1 MEMGGR
7 PNSPLRRA
15 LDRCG
20 MQTIE
25 HSDIHQ
31 RRKLQGSEMPQ
42 RAANLE
48 MTFLGDMPALREQTR
63 RQPDK
68 RRVSSRWL
76 SGAVLAGIVSVFLMG
91 GALFAAL
98 DSRQIVT
105 ATLMDEALERPADAG
120 TTPLTKGDRPGA
132 AIPAVASTSNLMM
145 VSTVSREGDR
155 DVVKVKPFLKVETP
169 LAIPVKR
176 QVSYPAFNALTVF
189 ANSSEPEP
197 TAATPG
203 DQIYGAKVESEVS
216 IKISDFDPASP
227 QVAQRPQQGES
238 EIEEQVRNAAP
249 GLTTGAT
256 SLASIAYFD
265 PSRFS
270 LQQDG
275 GFLATP
281 GVTITEENV
290 FLAEKKGPQDKEM
303 LRYDERVIRVRTQ
316 APISVLLE
324 AEGLTKKDARTFE
337 KVLSSDLGSPDL
349 LADDQVRVSYEIGEG
364 STDGLIEKPVRLSLY
379 RGNQHLVSIA
389 LSDDNR
395 FVYAKEPEL
404 APQIA
409 STNSPAL
416 LGPGSRLPTVYDSI
430 YRAVLSEGMDVEMAT
445 KLVRVFA
452 FDLDYNTAISAKD
465 ELSFF
470 VSLEDGAE
478 KPTAKSEVLYASI
491 KNGSQELKYYRF
503 RDPQTGQVDY
513 FDENGKSAKK
523 FLLRQTV
530 PNGKFRSP
538 YGPRYH
544 PILRYRKMHWGVD
557 WAAPRGTPIISAG
570 NGTVETAGWE
580 SGYGKQTTIRHA
592 NGYVTSYSHQSKIA
606 SNVVPGAR
614 VRQGQVIGYV
624 GSTGLS
630 TGPHLHYEVIVNG
643 TKVDPMR
650 IRLPKG
656 LELTGKQLALFT
668 EERERLDDLLKDNA
682 DEDTPQ
688 LASTDG

>member
-1 MEMGGR
+1 
-7 PNSPLRRA
+7 
-15 LDRCG
+15 
-20 MQTIE
+20 
-25 HSDIHQ
+25 
-31 RRKLQGSEMPQ
+31 MPQ
-42 RAANLE
+42 SAANLE
-48 MTFLGDMPALREQTR
+48 MSFLGDLPALKEKMR

-68 RRVSSRWL
+68 RRVSMRWL
-76 SGAVLAGIVSVFLMG
+76 SGAVLAAVVSVFLMG

-98 DSRQIVT
+98 DSRQIVA
-105 ATLMDEALERPADAG
+105 ATLMAEPPARPVNGDVSRI
-120 TTPLTKGDRPGA
+120 TKGDRPGA
-132 AIPAVASTSNLMM
+132 AVAANVSTSRIMM
-145 VSTVSREGDR
+145 VSTISREGDR
-155 DVVKVKPFLKVETP
+155 DVVKVKPFLKVSTP

-189 ANSSEPEP
+189 ADSSQPESAN
-197 TAATPG
+197 TAAG

-249 GLTTGAT
+249 GLTTGVT
-256 SLASIAYFD
+256 SVASLAYFD
-265 PSRFS
+265 PTRFS
-270 LQQDG
+270 FQQDG

-290 FLAEKKGPQDKEM
+290 LLAEKKSALDREM
-303 LRYDERVIRVRTQ
+303 VRYDERVIRVRTQ

-324 AEGLTKKDARTFE
+324 AEGMTKKDARTFE

-349 LADDQVRVSYEIGEG
+349 LPEDQIRVAYEMGANTTEG
-364 STDGLIEKPVRLSLY
+364 LLEKPVGLSLY

-389 LSDDNR
+389 QSDDNR
-395 FVYAKEPEL
+395 FVYAQEPQL
-404 APQIA
+404 APEIA
-409 STNSPAL
+409 SSGGPAV
-416 LGPGSRLPTVYDSI
+416 LGPNARLPSVYDSI
-430 YRAVLSEGMDVEMAT
+430 YRAVLSEGLEVETAT

-452 FDLDYNTAISAKD
+452 FDLDYNTSITSKD

-470 VSLEDGAE
+470 ISLEDGE
-478 KPTAKSEVLYASI
+478 KTPTAKSEILFASI
-491 KNGSQELKYYRF
+491 KNGTQEHNYYRF
-503 RDPQTGQVDY
+503 RDPQSGQVDY
-513 FDENGKSAKK
+513 FDETGKSAKK

-557 WAAPRGTPIISAG
+557 WAAPRGTPIIAAG

-592 NGYVTSYSHQSKIA
+592 NGYVTSYSHQSKI
-606 SNVVPGAR
+606 NVVPGAR

-656 LELTGKQLALFT
+656 LELTGKQLAAFT
-668 EERERLDDLLKDNA
+668 AERERLDDLLKEKQDDSA
-682 DEDTPQ
+682 PQ